1 MLGWQ
6 VHELGEPADV
16 LTWGEI
22 PDPEPRPGQVLV
34 RVAAVACNFPDIL
47 VCQGKYQEK
56 PPLPFTP
63 GLEIAGEVVAVG
75 EGAAAKVGDR
85 VLGTP
90 PMGRGGY
97 AELAVLDAESTL
109 PWPEGMTPGQAAGMF
124 VTYQTGICA
133 LEHRGRLQ
141 PGETLLVHAAAGGV
155 GSAAVQIGKAMGA
168 RVIGTA
174 GGPEKCAVVKGLGA
188 DEVIDY
194 SSEDLVARVK
204 EITGPAKPGRG
215 GADVI
220 FDPVGGD
227 IFDASRKVV
236 AFEGR
241 ILVIGFVSGRFADAP
256 TNHVLVKNYEVTGV
270 HWGFYRTMKPELIPR
285 WQQRLDDLWAAGKID
300 PLVGVEL
307 PLREAPEALRR
318 LGSRGTTGK
327 VVLVP

>member
-1 MLGWQ
+1 MWGWQ
-6 VHELGEPADV
+6 VRELGAPADV
-16 LTWGEI
+16 LTWTEMA
-22 PDPEPRPGQVLV
+22 DPEPGPGQVLV

-47 VCQGKYQEK
+47 VCQGTYQER

-63 GLEIAGEVVAVG
+63 GLEIAGEVVAAG

-90 PMGRGGY
+90 PIGRGGY

-109 PWPEGMTPGQAAGMF
+109 PWPEGMTPAQAAGMF

-155 GSAAVQIGKAMGA
+155 GSAAVQIGKALGA
-168 RVIGTA
+168 YVIGTA
-174 GGPEKCAVVKGLGA
+174 GGAEKCAVAKSLGA

-204 EITGPAKPGRG
+204 EITGRR

-256 TNHVLVKNYEVTGV
+256 TNHVLVKNYEVVGV
-270 HWGFYRTMKPELIPR
+270 HWGYYRKMRPELIPT
-285 WQQRLDDLWAAGKID
+285 WQARLAGMWAARTID
-300 PLVGVEL
+300 PLVGLEL

-318 LGSRGTTGK
+318 LASRGTTGK